1 MTCKNSYLCY
11 KLHFKIK
18 PIFSLKVSFSRFS
31 VPAARIISLS
41 FINTFPSCSS
51 LKSHRISRREKRKE
65 EVKEVR
71 KEEGGWGIRKKGWGK
86 GSRLKNAWNAQV
98 TAEFFGGRVIW
109 QWKKK
114 RKWRLMEYETL
125 ICGETFF
132 LF

>member
-18 PIFSLKVSFSRFS
+18 PISSLKVSFSRFS

-41 FINTFPSCSS
+41 FINTFPSSDF
-51 LKSHRISRREKRKE
+51 KKRE
-65 EVKEVR
+65 
-71 KEEGGWGIRKKGWGK
+71 EEGGSKGGKKG
-86 GSRLKNAWNAQV
+86 
-98 TAEFFGGRVIW
+98 GGGVGDKEERMREREPTKECVECPSNRRVLW
-109 QWKKK
+109 WTSDLAVKKK